1 MPNTNPSPALLVDGI
16 TRVRRH
22 VGGREHTDR
31 WEAKSRAQRVGL
43 LLQQFVSEPAEEP

>member
-1 MPNTNPSPALLVDGI
+1 MSNTNPGQALLVDGI

-22 VGGREHTDR
+22 VGGRDHPDR

-43 LLQQFVSEPAEEP
+43 LLQQLAL